1 MLLPLVDR
9 FREQARSHNWVGGGQ
24 LQVGWLLGRYRW
36 QASSHRDRVRPEDI
50 GQLGNRFRE
59 QARSHRGAVCGRQL
73 AEHYDAAGQFGA
85 FDAVGVADQQGDA
98 GELVE
103 VEAGLDAALAEFA
116 VEQQEHAGAV
126 AVDFVDHLAEGGAVE
141 HQHLLAPV
149 HHGGGVDGLYV
160 ADLPCVVGDL
170 LAGFE
175 AQVAAVD
182 GDVDRA
188 VEAGHADLL
197 VGVAQVEARL
207 TGAQPPCSGLHGQR
221 QACGLHF
228 DFAADQFKSLHA
240 VFDVA
245 LVDAGLGV

>member
-1 MLLPLVDR
+1 M
-9 FREQARSHNWVGGGQ
+9 
-24 LQVGWLLGRYRW
+24 
-36 QASSHRDRVRPEDI
+36 
-50 GQLGNRFRE
+50 
-59 QARSHRGAVCGRQL
+59 
-73 AEHYDAAGQFGA
+73 
-85 FDAVGVADQQGDA
+85 
-98 GELVE
+98 VE

-126 AVDFVDHLAEGGAVE
+126 AVDFVDHLAEGRAVE

-149 HHGGGVDGLYV
+149 HYGGGVDGLYV

-170 LAGFE
+170 LARFE

-197 VGVAQVEARL
+197 VGVAQVEAGL
-207 TGAQPPCSGLHGQR
+207 AGAQPPCSGLHRQW

-228 DFAADQFKSLHA
+228 DFAADQFKALHA
-240 VFDVA
+240 VFDAA
-245 LVDAGLGV
+245 LVDAGLGVEFEADALRRFDPALLADFGDVVGA